1 MTAGGGKIW
10 ACALPAQTCHAQKSA
25 EMREKMNVK
34 CDKLV
39 MAVLQGDDYP
49 DVVMD
54 LNEHGF
60 YVTLLNSS
68 GGFLKKRS
76 VTMLI
81 GLEEGRLEEALQIV
95 KLHAGGRMEPS
106 LQSGGAGMSS
116 LPVQMLK
123 GGIVYFVLNVESSGN
138 F

>member
-1 MTAGGGKIW
+1 
-10 ACALPAQTCHAQKSA
+10 
-25 EMREKMNVK
+25 MNVK

-76 VTMLI
+76 VTILI
-81 GLEEGRLEEALQIV
+81 GLEEGRLEEALKIL
-95 KLHAGGRMEPS
+95 KIHAGGRMETS
-106 LQSGGAGMSS
+106 LQPGGAGMSS

-123 GGIVYFVLNVESSGN
+123 GGIVYFVLNVEGSGH